1 MVIIF
6 QGLAAFLKAIGYLIP
21 LMDAE
26 YANYYTREVMLILI
40 REFQSPDEE
49 MKKIVLKVVKQCCA
63 TDGVEPQYI
72 KDEILPPFF
81 KHFWNQRMALERR
94 NYRQVCAVIWDGFV
108 FILVYRHVCVCI
120 DGYFFIYQV
129 WEKNYRQM
137 YQFMR
142 CLLDLIILLN
152 EN

>member
-1 MVIIF
+1 VLF
-6 QGLAAFLKAIGYLIP
+6 QQAIGYLIP

-72 KDEILPPFF
+72 KDEVLPPFF
-81 KHFWNQRMALERR
+81 KHFWNQRMALDRR
-94 NYRQVCAVIWDGFV
+94 NYRQVG
-108 FILVYRHVCVCI
+108 LR
-120 DGYFFIYQV
+120 
-129 WEKNYRQM
+129 RT
-137 YQFMR
+137 
-142 CLLDLIILLN
+142 LILLYN
-152 EN
+152 RFIIIQLCFLFSSIV

>member
-1 MVIIF
+1 MFWCAGLQDEQQKVRTITALSLAALAEAATPYGIESF
-6 QGLAAFLKAIGYLIP
+6 DTVLWKGIRQFRGKGLAAFLKAIGYLIP

-81 KHFWNQRMALERR
+81 KHFWNQRMALDRR
-94 NYRQVCAVIWDGFV
+94 NYRQVSLPSIFD
-108 FILVYRHVCVCI
+108 
-120 DGYFFIYQV
+120 FF
-129 WEKNYRQM
+129 
-137 YQFMR
+137 
-142 CLLDLIILLN
+142 
-152 EN
+152 

>member
-1 MVIIF
+1 MSLAALAEAATPYGIESFDTVLKPLWKGIRQF
-6 QGLAAFLKAIGYLIP
+6 RGKGLAAFLKAIGYLIP

-81 KHFWNQRMALERR
+81 KHFWNQRMALDRR
-94 NYRQVCAVIWDGFV
+94 NYRQVRDVM
-108 FILVYRHVCVCI
+108 
-120 DGYFFIYQV
+120 
-129 WEKNYRQM
+129 E
-137 YQFMR
+137 
-142 CLLDLIILLN
+142 
-152 EN
+152 

>member
-1 MVIIF
+1 MSMMWWCCC
-6 QGLAAFLKAIGYLIP
+6 QAIGYLIP

-72 KDEILPPFF
+72 KDEVLPPFF
-81 KHFWNQRMALERR
+81 KHFWNQRMALDRR
-94 NYRQVCAVIWDGFV
+94 NYRQVG
-108 FILVYRHVCVCI
+108 
-120 DGYFFIYQV
+120 
-129 WEKNYRQM
+129 
-137 YQFMR
+137 
-142 CLLDLIILLN
+142 LLGHR
-152 EN
+152 

>member
-1 MVIIF
+1 M
-6 QGLAAFLKAIGYLIP
+6 AAFLKAIGYLIP

-81 KHFWNQRMALERR
+81 KHFWNQRMAVERR
-94 NYRQVCAVIWDGFV
+94 NYRQV
-108 FILVYRHVCVCI
+108 
-120 DGYFFIYQV
+120 
-129 WEKNYRQM
+129 
-137 YQFMR
+137 R
-142 CLLDLIILLN
+142 CLCRFIDIFLGYDDVMSLFNSLGVR
-152 EN
+152 